1 MSSIQN
7 SAAKFEPSLTLNN
20 DAMFLISAA
29 YIGLVMGYLL
39 KENDDYECRVR
50 KFIAST
56 LLVEDYLSVSNYA

>member
-1 MSSIQN
+1 MSSIRD
-7 SAAKFEPSLTLNN
+7 SAAKFVPSLNLTNE
-20 DAMFLISAA
+20 AMFIISAA

-50 KFIAST
+50 KLIAST